1 MTAEHVEVLIVGAG
15 LSGIGAGVHLQTR
28 CPSKRYAILE
38 ARNSI
43 GGTWDLFRYPG
54 VRSDSDMFTLGYEFR
69 PWTRPR
75 AIAEGPGI
83 LEYLRETARE
93 HGIDRHIR
101 FQHRVRTASWSSAQ
115 ARWTVEAEVGPE
127 RIPVRLTCNFL
138 YLCSGYYSYES
149 GYRPAFPGSERFQGL
164 LLHPQQWPADLDYS
178 GKRVIVIG
186 SGATAVTLVPAMARR
201 AAHVTMLQ
209 RSPSYLLSQPAADRI
224 AGLLQRVLPPR
235 LAHRLIRS
243 KNMLLSLAFYQF
255 CRRAP
260 RLAARVLRANV
271 ARQLPAGYP
280 LDIHFQPRYRPWDQR
295 LCLVPDADLF
305 RAIRGGRAS
314 VVTGRIDTFT
324 ERGIRLQSG
333 QELPADIVVT
343 ATGLQLL
350 PLGGLR
356 LTVDGAPVELNRT
369 LSYRGLMLSGVPN
382 LAVCFGYTNMSWTL
396 RADLVSRYVCRLLR
410 HMDRCGYDVCVPC
423 NDDPAV
429 TAQPLFGLT
438 SGYIRRAIDAFPK
451 QGSKAPWRV
460 HQNYLLDLLSLRLSR
475 LEDGCLRFSTTGEPT
490 LLATQETG

>member
-28 CPSKRYAILE
+28 CPTKRYAILE
-38 ARNSI
+38 ARDSI

-69 PWTRPR
+69 PWTRPQ
-75 AIAEGPGI
+75 AIADGPAI
-83 LEYLRETARE
+83 LQYLRDTARE

-101 FQHRVRTASWSSAQ
+101 FQHRVRAASWSSAE
-115 ARWTVEAEVGPE
+115 ARWTVEAEVGPD
-127 RIPVRLTCNFL
+127 RTPVRLTCNFL

-149 GYRPAFPGSERFQGL
+149 GYSPVFPGSERFRGR

-178 GKRVIVIG
+178 GKRVVVIG
-186 SGATAVTLVPAMARR
+186 SGATAVTLVPAMARQ

-209 RSPSYLLSQPAADRI
+209 RSPTYILSQPAEDRI
-224 AGLLQRVLPPR
+224 ARLLQRVLPPR

-260 RLAARVLRANV
+260 RLAAQALRSNV
-271 ARQLPAGYP
+271 ARQLPGGYP
-280 LDIHFQPRYRPWDQR
+280 VDLHFKPRYRPWDQR

-305 RAIRGGRAS
+305 RAIRRGRAA
-314 VVTGRIDTFT
+314 VVTGHIGTFT
-324 ERGIRLQSG
+324 EHGIRLRSG
-333 QELPADIVVT
+333 EELPADIVVT
-343 ATGLQLL
+343 ATGLRML

-356 LTVDGAPVELNRT
+356 LTVDGAPVELRRT
-369 LSYRGLMLSGVPN
+369 LSYKGLMLSGVPN

-396 RADLVSRYVCRLLR
+396 RADLASRYVCRLLR
-410 HMDRCGYDVCVPC
+410 HMDRRGYDVCVPR
-423 NDDPAV
+423 NDDPTV
-429 TAQPLFGLT
+429 TAQPLLGLT
-438 SGYIRRAIDAFPK
+438 SGYIQRAIDAFPK

-460 HQNYLLDLLSLRLSR
+460 HQNYLLDMFSLRLSP
-475 LEDGCLRFSTTGEPT
+475 LEDGRLLFSRAGEPT
-490 LLATQETG
+490 LLVAQETG